1 MEEPVTAKVT
11 DRAIPVPKEVLAE
24 AGISDGDDVYIEVD
38 EDGVLHVERTTFYE
52 SSEEFIAPLEARVDE

>member
-1 MEEPVTAKVT
+1 MEEPVTTKVK
-11 DRAIPVPKEVLAE
+11 DGAIPVPKEVLAE

-52 SSEEFIAPLEARVDE
+52 TSEEFIASLEARVDE

>member
-1 MEEPVTAKVT
+1 MTTTVR
-11 DRAIPVPKEVLAE
+11 DGAIPVPKEVLAE

-52 SSEEFIAPLEARVDE
+52 TSEEFIASLEARVDE